1 MSLWTVLA
9 DYTAGEEGTVS
20 VSKGNLVEVIDN
32 TQTDW
37 ALIRTIGQYPKEGWV
52 PGDFISPYNMSR
64 QSLHDEGTGSLM
76 LF

>member
-1 MSLWTVLA
+1 MSLWAVLA
-9 DYTAGEEGTVS
+9 DYAADEEGTVS

-52 PGDFISPYNMSR
+52 PSEFISPYNMSH
-64 QSLHDEGTGSLM
+64 QSLHDEGKGCCCI
-76 LF
+76 F